1 MVDVV
6 EDVAGK
12 EAAEDEDWEP
22 MAATITAAQA
32 LQCMCTVDPLR
43 SEKQIRSAMT
53 KAFGKNALVANKK
66 GQTITKLIDSATI
79 SVGDLGTNLTKLN
92 IDRKWDTAKS
102 KSQALAKMFPSMK
115 KAGGADRATQA
126 AHDIMA
132 HRGPGHARSSSPPPE
147 QAEPQKET
155 PADAAAD
162 ALFDAELSPTEDPG
176 RRSPTESALDGVL
189 DELGAAD

>member
-1 MVDVV
+1 
-6 EDVAGK
+6 
-12 EAAEDEDWEP
+12 
-22 MAATITAAQA
+22 
-32 LQCMCTVDPLR
+32 MCTVDPLR

-126 AHDIMA
+126 AHDIMIGATQAA
-132 HRGPGHARSSSPPPE
+132 HDIMAASSSPPPE
-147 QAEPQKET
+147 
-155 PADAAAD
+155 PAD
-162 ALFDAELSPTEDPG
+162 
-176 RRSPTESALDGVL
+176 
-189 DELGAAD
+189 